1 VKKLIPMA
9 TVALLCA
16 FILSCASSRVT
27 STWKDSN
34 YSGGP
39 IDRVLVMGISDE
51 THPRRIFEDV
61 FVKEFNAVGVEAL
74 ASYSIFPEDR
84 EFDAA
89 EIKAAARDRNI
100 GKVLM
105 THLVGVEKKEVYH
118 PPVSTPA
125 YTYTYGN
132 YYHSVY
138 TYTHQPGY
146 ITEHEYVKLESGL
159 YDADTEKLIWSAATE
174 TVDPDNVA
182 KAVRGLSQ
190 VIFKHLRESG
200 LLR

>member
-51 THPRRIFEDV
+51 THHRRIFEDV

-84 EFDAA
+84 ELDAA